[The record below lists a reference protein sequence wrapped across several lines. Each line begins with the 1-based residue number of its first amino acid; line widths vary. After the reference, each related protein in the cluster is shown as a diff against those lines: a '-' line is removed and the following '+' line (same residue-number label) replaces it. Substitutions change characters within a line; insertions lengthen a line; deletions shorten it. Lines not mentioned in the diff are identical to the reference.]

1 MPEDINRYAPRSG
14 RVIAE
19 DGTIHNI
26 VDLLGGGGSGGS
38 SEQKVNV
45 TNFPKY
51 VGSGNIL
58 SGDVDPTATDGSYP
72 KLIDAVGANA
82 IEIQCPQDNTE
93 PLLVSSMQP
102 DFGDWEVYP
111 GTSKVF
117 HFSKLYVGT
126 KATTTQRVTF
136 MALDYK

>member
-38 SEQKVNV
+38 GEQNVSV

-58 SGDVDPTATDGSYP
+58 SGGVNPTATDGSYP
-72 KLIDAVGANA
+72 KVIEVSGANA
-82 IEIQCPQDNTE
+82 IEIQCPQDNTA
-93 PLLVSSMQP
+93 PLLVASIQP

-117 HFSKLYVGT
+117 HFNKLYVST
-126 KATTTQRVTF
+126 TATETQRVTF
-136 MALDYK
+136 MAVNYE